1 MNSVQLKS
9 EGALDLKK
17 NRSISRKSDKGKFQR
32 NQNNTVISLISES
45 LKKYFIYCLCSFQEY
60 LISSDF
66 VFSN

>member
-32 NQNNTVISLISES
+32 N
-45 LKKYFIYCLCSFQEY
+45 
-60 LISSDF
+60 
-66 VFSN
+66 